1 VLEAL
6 ARANFDRHVSGID
19 RRVAAR
25 RGWTIVED
33 TFPVFDIVF
42 NHATSKPIRL
52 RFHCEDWDE
61 VPPLIEVLEAD
72 CRPIE
77 NMPAD
82 PRSIFNNGPN
92 PNTGRKFICM
102 RGSRCYHQLHRE
114 DSWDNH
120 RGKPEV
126 SLGELANQLWRV
138 WRGIVG

>member
-1 VLEAL
+1 MLEAL
-6 ARANFDRHVSGID
+6 ARANFDRHVAAID
-19 RRVAAR
+19 SRVVAR
-25 RGWTIVED
+25 RDWTIVED
-33 TFPVFDIVF
+33 AFPVLDIVF
-42 NHATSKPIRL
+42 NHVTAKPIRL

-72 CRPIE
+72 GRPIE
-77 NMPAD
+77 NMPPD

-102 RGSRCYHQLHRE
+102 RGSRCYHQLHGE
-114 DSWDNH
+114 DRWDNH

-126 SLGELANQLWRV
+126 SLGEIANQLWRV

>member
-1 VLEAL
+1 MLEAL
-6 ARANFDRHVSGID
+6 ARANFDRHVAAID
-19 RRVAAR
+19 RRVAAW

-33 TFPVFDIVF
+33 TFPVLDIVF
-42 NHATSKPIRL
+42 DHATAEPIRL

-72 CRPIE
+72 GRAIE

-82 PRSIFNNGPN
+82 PRSIFNNGAN

-102 RGSRCYHQLHRE
+102 RGSRCYHQLHGE
-114 DSWDNH
+114 DAWDNH
-120 RGKPEV
+120 RGPDAM

-138 WRGIVG
+138 WRSIVG